1 MIDWRPVFTESG
13 LDVVFRV
20 DDPALWAA
28 TYARL
33 PFRPANYLAS
43 ALDYQLVY
51 QRGHGGD
58 WQEASCVLRWNNKAV
73 GLWPLTVAERP
84 GVAVLSA
91 QGMPVMPPLFVAECP
106 APTRKKYTAVCLR
119 IAERLADMIGLSE
132 WRSAP
137 AFVDRADL
145 DNWQL
150 AAMSRGVSIAVRHE
164 LYVDLSLTLAKI
176 KSGFRKSFRSL
187 VTSGE
192 RLWRV
197 DILSAPGDTQVWDEF
212 RLLHAE
218 VARRVTRSMES
229 WQSQYCALVADEAFL
244 VELRDA
250 DGRMAG
256 SGYFMCS
263 ADEGVYAVAAYDR
276 SLFDKPLGHVVQY
289 RAIEELQRRG
299 CRWYRIGTR
308 SFPGDEPE
316 PSLKELTIAAF
327 KQGFATHVFPSFLI
341 THSVSAGK
349 YGFIGQPKI
358 LSNECTN
365 GILD

>member
-1 MIDWRPVFTESG
+1 MIDWRQAFAESG

-28 TYARL
+28 TLARL

-43 ALDYQLVY
+43 ALDYQLAY

-73 GLWPLTVAERP
+73 ALWPLTVAERA
-84 GVAVLSA
+84 GVGQLSA
-91 QGMPVMPPLFVAECP
+91 QGMPVMPPLFVGDCP
-106 APTRKKYTAVCLR
+106 ALTRKKYTADCLR
-119 IAERLADMIGLSE
+119 IADRLAAALGLAE

-137 AFVDRADL
+137 AFVDRAEL
-145 DNWQL
+145 DDWQL
-150 AAMSRGVSIAVRHE
+150 VAMGQGARCAVRHE
-164 LYVDLSLTLAKI
+164 LYVDLRLTLAEI

-197 DILSAPGDTQVWDEF
+197 DILRAPGDAAVWDEF

-218 VARRVTRSMES
+218 VAGRVTRSLES
-229 WQSQYCALVADEAFL
+229 WQLQHAALVADEGFL
-244 VELRDA
+244 VVLRDA
-250 DGRMAG
+250 DGRMVGA
-256 SGYFMCS
+256 GYFMCS

-308 SFPGDEPE
+308 CFPGDEPA
-316 PSLKELTIAAF
+316 PNAKELAIAAF
-327 KQGFATHVFPSFLI
+327 KQGFASHVFPSFLL
-341 THSVSAGK
+341 THAVGAESA
-349 YGFIGQPKI
+349 
-358 LSNECTN
+358 
-365 GILD
+365 